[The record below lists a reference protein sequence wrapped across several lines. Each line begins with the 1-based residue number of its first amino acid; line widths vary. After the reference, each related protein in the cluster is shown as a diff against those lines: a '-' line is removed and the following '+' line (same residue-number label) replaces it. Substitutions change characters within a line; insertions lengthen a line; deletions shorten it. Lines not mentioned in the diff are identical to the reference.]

1 MSHDEVAQLLPW
13 YVNATLDEGERR
25 AVEDHLPACG
35 DCARELEQLRG
46 LAAALTESATDAP
59 RPDPRRV
66 TAVLGRIDGLAAP
79 RPSSFWDAMV
89 NWWGAV
95 PRPAR
100 LVLAVQLGLII
111 GLSAWGMSGWQLWE
125 RESTARTVAG
135 PADAGVPQRGA
146 RIVVAFSEGAS
157 EGAIRKT
164 LLGVRGTI
172 VAGPSALGLYTVEL
186 PLSPEEPEA
195 IERVLQALR
204 DEPQV
209 VRFAA
214 REF

>member
-1 MSHDEVAQLLPW
+1 MTHDEVVRLLPW
-13 YVNATLDEGERR
+13 YVNATLEEGERR

-35 DCARELEQLRG
+35 ECAREVDQLRG
-46 LAAALTESATDAP
+46 LAMALAESATDGPGA
-59 RPDPRRV
+59 DPERLSGV
-66 TAVLGRIDGLAAP
+66 IGRIDGLAAP
-79 RPSSFWDAMV
+79 QPSFWDAMV
-89 NWWGAV
+89 AWWGVV

-100 LVLAVQLGLII
+100 LALAVQLALIV
-111 GLSAWGMSGWQLWE
+111 GLSVWGMGGWRLWE

-135 PADAGVPQRGA
+135 PADAAPQRGA
-146 RIVVAFSEGAS
+146 RIVVTFSEAAPES
-157 EGAIRKT
+157 AIRKT
-164 LLGVRGTI
+164 ILGVGGSI
-172 VAGPSALGLYTVEL
+172 VSGPSALGLYTVEL
-186 PLSPEEPEA
+186 PLSPAEPEA